1 MPDAPTWD
9 LVLKRNSIERL
20 KREKFP
26 YEVLNELP
34 QLIER
39 GYENISEE
47 DVVRFMW
54 YGLYHDKPKV
64 GYFMMRIKIPSG
76 VMTAHQMRVIG
87 ELSTRQNVQL
97 HWIKLDYLPEIFAK
111 LESAGLT
118 TLGGCGDTVRNITG
132 CPVAG

>member
-1 MPDAPTWD
+1 MPEAPTWD

-39 GYENISEE
+39 GYEDISED

-54 YGLYHDKPKV
+54 YGLYHDRPKV
-64 GYFMMRIKIPSG
+64 GYFMNESRK
-76 VMTAHQMRVIG
+76 
-87 ELSTRQNVQL
+87 
-97 HWIKLDYLPEIFAK
+97 
-111 LESAGLT
+111 SAGWPPFS
-118 TLGGCGDTVRNITG
+118 GGTNARPG
-132 CPVAG
+132 